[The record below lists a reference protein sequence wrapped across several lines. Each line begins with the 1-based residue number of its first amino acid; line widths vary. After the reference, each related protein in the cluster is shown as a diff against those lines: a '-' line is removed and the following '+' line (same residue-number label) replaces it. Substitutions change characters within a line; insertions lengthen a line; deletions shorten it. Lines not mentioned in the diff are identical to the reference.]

1 MKGWNPRRAACH
13 VLERRPG
20 PIRRRVARLHL
31 AASYLAAGFSMA
43 TSTTWART
51 ARADEPVN
59 PYQVLDQ
66 LGETLA
72 IVESNYV
79 TPVDRAQLY
88 RGALRGMLEGLD
100 PHSTY
105 FSRNELQI
113 FEGDTTGR
121 FAGVGVEV
129 DFVDGEV
136 LVIAPIA
143 GSPAA
148 RAGIQPGDALIAID
162 GVLLDG
168 RKPAELVERMRG
180 PAGTKL
186 TLTVRQKSGGHL
198 VDHVLVRESIAVASI
213 RWAALPNSIGYVR
226 IKAFQ
231 EGTHRDLLRAM
242 AALRAELGAPQ
253 GLILDLR
260 NNPGGLVNEAAAVA
274 DEFLSAGNVYTARG
288 RHGITSRADAR
299 PGGAYVRGPLVVLV
313 NEFSASAAELVAA
326 ALKDHA
332 RARLVGAR
340 TFGKGSVQTLLGL
353 PHDTAVKL
361 TTSLYYSPNGLS
373 LQARGVEPHVVVDP
387 GYVPSSRVAVVGE
400 KDLAG
405 HLETHTNPSAA
416 PEVRRLPPT
425 NELLHLGVAREIT
438 GDPEAS
444 PDLAL
449 RAAFRLLAPPDS
461 RITSEEEEAK
471 VVIPAPQKSR

>member
-1 MKGWNPRRAACH
+1 MKGVAPALIAA
-13 VLERRPG
+13 
-20 PIRRRVARLHL
+20 
-31 AASYLAAGFSMA
+31 AAA
-43 TSTTWART
+43 TFCPA
-51 ARADEPVN
+51 ARAEPPVD
-59 PYQVLDQ
+59 PYQVLDE

-72 IVESNYV
+72 IVESEYV
-79 TPVDRAQLY
+79 APVDRAQLY

-105 FSRNELQI
+105 FSRDELAV

-121 FAGVGVEV
+121 FAGIGVEV

-136 LVIAPIA
+136 VVIAPVA

-148 RAGIQPGDALIAID
+148 RAGILPGDALVAID
-162 GVLLDG
+162 GALLDG

-180 PAGTKL
+180 EPGTRL
-186 TLTVRQKSGGHL
+186 TLTVRQKADGKL
-198 VDHVLVRESIAVASI
+198 VDHVLVRENITVASI
-213 RWAALPNSIGYVR
+213 KWAALVGGIGYVR

-231 EGTHRDLLRAM
+231 EGTHKDLLRAM
-242 AALRAELGAPQ
+242 AALRRELGTPS

-274 DEFLSAGNVYTARG
+274 DEFLGAGNIYTARG
-288 RHGITSRADAR
+288 RRGITSRADASR
-299 PGGAYVRGPLVVLV
+299 GGAYARGPLVVLI

-326 ALKDHA
+326 ALDDHQ

-340 TFGKGSVQTLLGL
+340 SFGKGSVQTLIGL
-353 PHDTAVKL
+353 PHETALKL
-361 TTSLYYSPNGLS
+361 TTSLYYSPNGRS
-373 LQARGVEPHVVVDP
+373 LQAYGVEPNVVVDP
-387 GYVPSSRVAVVGE
+387 GYVPSSRIAVVGE

-425 NELLHLGVAREIT
+425 NEMLHLGVAREIPS
-438 GDPEAS
+438 DPESS

-449 RAAFRLLAPPDS
+449 RAAYQLLYPVVFRA
-461 RITSEEEEAK
+461 TGAAEESKEA
-471 VVIPAPQKSR
+471 IPAPRESR

>member
-1 MKGWNPRRAACH
+1 MKTRA
-13 VLERRPG
+13 LG
-20 PIRRRVARLHL
+20 
-31 AASYLAAGFSMA
+31 LAAGALLSLFSPEA
-43 TSTTWART
+43 N
-51 ARADEPVN
+51 ADEPVN
-59 PYQVLDQ
+59 PYQVLDE

-72 IVESNYV
+72 LVEGDYV

-105 FSRNELQI
+105 FSGDELEI

-121 FAGVGVEV
+121 FAGIGVEV

-136 LVIAPIA
+136 VVIAPVA

-148 RAGIQPGDALIAID
+148 RAGIQPGDALVAID
-162 GVLLDG
+162 GALLDG
-168 RKPAELVERMRG
+168 RKPALLVERMRG

-186 TLTVRQKSGGHL
+186 TLTVRQKADGHL
-198 VDHVLVRESIAVASI
+198 VDHVLVREGIAVASI
-213 RWAALPNSIGYVR
+213 KWAALPGGVGYLR

-231 EGTHRDLLRAM
+231 EGTHKDLLEAM
-242 AALRAELGAPQ
+242 AALRKELGAPS

-274 DEFLSAGNVYTARG
+274 NEFLGSGNIYTARG
-288 RHGITSRADAR
+288 RHGVTSRADATS
-299 PGGAYVRGPLVVLV
+299 GGAYARGPLVVLI

-326 ALKDHA
+326 ALKDHQ

-340 TFGKGSVQTLLGL
+340 SFGKGSVQTLIGL
-353 PHDTAVKL
+353 PHGTAVKL
-361 TTSLYYSPNGLS
+361 TTSLYYSPSGQS

-405 HLETHTNPSAA
+405 HLETHTNSSAA

-425 NELLHLGVAREIT
+425 NEMLHLGVAREIPS
-438 GDPEAS
+438 DPQAS

-449 RAAFRLLAPPDS
+449 RAAYQLLNPVVFRAAGEG
-461 RITSEEEEAK
+461 EESKEA
-471 VVIPAPQKSR
+471 IPTPQKSR